1 MTDAIMTRP
10 GKQANDQISDQN
22 STPVAAADSMLQSTA
37 FAGPEDY
44 FALLKPRVMSLV
56 IITAI
61 VGMVAA
67 VAAGGHIN
75 IGLAI
80 ISILAISV
88 GAGASGALNMW
99 FDADIDRVMART
111 AGRPIPRGMVEPSE
125 AAGFGGFLSALAVA
139 LLALSANYVAA
150 GLLAFTIFFY
160 VVIYSMWL
168 KRSTPQ
174 NIVIGGAA
182 GALPP
187 VVAWAAVTGSAP
199 LDAWI
204 LFLIIFLWT
213 PPHFWALALYREMDY
228 ERAGIPMMPNV
239 RGAPSTRLQIMLYAL
254 ILAIVGLAPLLL
266 GQAGWIYG
274 GVAIALNIGFVF
286 LALKVWRSKAGERAD
301 LSNEASLYAVKNG
314 DKAARNLFAF
324 SIIYLFGIFGAL
336 AADSFLIGLI

>member
-22 STPVAAADSMLQSTA
+22 STPVTAADSMLQSTA

-56 IITAI
+56 IFTAI

-239 RGAPSTRLQIMLYAL
+239 KGEKHTRKQIFLYAL
-254 ILAIVGLAPLLL
+254 LLGASALAPMIT
-266 GQAGWIYG
+266 GMG
-274 GVAIALNIGFVF
+274 GVFYGLIATGLSVWFAILSFRV
-286 LALKVWRSKAGERAD
+286 LKSDAAD
-301 LSNEASLYAVKNG
+301 KEPAKKLFRFSL
-314 DKAARNLFAF
+314 
-324 SIIYLFGIFGAL
+324 IYLFAIFATI
-336 AADSFLIGLI
+336 LIEDLVVIYV